1 MIIVQHFQL
10 GKVKGFLPLGVLLPS
25 SKNLRLRTM
34 SRSRRT
40 QSLLQ
45 FGLFAGILLFAN
57 IVANSFYAHLDL
69 TEEKRFTLTK
79 PTKTL
84 LRSLKE
90 RVYVRILLDGDF
102 PAGFKRLQTA
112 TKEMLDDFR
121 SESGYIDYQFEN
133 PSKGSVEEVNDRR
146 KQLADDGIM
155 PFNLRVADM
164 GESSQQLIYPVA
176 IFHYA
181 GRQMVVKLLE
191 NNSPSLSPD
200 EVINNSVTLLEY
212 KFANI
217 IKKLRTPS
225 HPIILFT
232 RDHGELNDLQTA
244 DLERGLQQFYD
255 TDRISLDSVVSLPP
269 DACALLV
276 VAKPRG
282 AFSEKDKFKIDQYA
296 MNGGRI
302 LWLLDLMN
310 ASLDSMNSGGKF
322 LSTPY
327 DLKLEDM
334 LFKYG
339 VRLNSDI
346 VLDLQ
351 CTKIP
356 LQIGQV
362 GNQPQFQLF
371 DWYYHIAAQPEGKH
385 PIVKNLDRVDF
396 WFASSMDTLRTK
408 TPVRKTVLMRSSQ
421 YSRLQFNPA
430 ELNFELLKYD
440 PDPAKFDKGP
450 QNLAVL
456 LEGSFPSAF
465 ENRVSEEMLT
475 GMKQLGTEF
484 RSASQPTRMIVVSD
498 GDVAANFVR
507 DAEKKQTLPLGFNR
521 FENSTYSNKD
531 FIINAIEY
539 LIEPNGVIEARSK
552 EVKLRLLDTVRA
564 KDEQNFWQ
572 GLNLALPLVFL
583 AAFGWL
589 FNWLR
594 RRRYAV

>member
-1 MIIVQHFQL
+1 
-10 GKVKGFLPLGVLLPS
+10 
-25 SKNLRLRTM
+25 M
-34 SRSRRT
+34 SRSKRS
-40 QSLLQ
+40 QSILQ
-45 FGLFAGILLFAN
+45 FGLFAGILVFAN
-57 IVANSFYAHLDL
+57 IVANSFYTHLDL

-79 PTKTL
+79 PTKML
-84 LRSLKE
+84 LRDLKD
-90 RVYVRILLDGDF
+90 RVYVRVLLDGDF

-121 SESGYIDYQFEN
+121 SESGYVDYQFEN
-133 PSKGSVEEVNDRR
+133 PSKGSVEAVNERR
-146 KQLADDGIM
+146 KALADDGIM
-155 PFNLRVADM
+155 PFNLRVADL

-176 IFHYA
+176 IFSYN

-212 KFANI
+212 KFANV
-217 IKKLRTPS
+217 IKKLRSPKK
-225 HPIILFT
+225 PIILFT
-232 RDHGELNDLQTA
+232 RNHGELNDLQTV

-255 TDRISLDSVVSLPP
+255 TDRITLDSVVQLKP
-269 DACALLV
+269 DECTLLV
-276 VAKPRG
+276 VVKPRF
-282 AFSEKDKFKIDQYA
+282 AFSEKDKFKMDQYA

-302 LWLLDLMN
+302 LWLIDRMD
-310 ASLDSMNSGGKF
+310 ASLDSMSLGGKF
-322 LSTPY
+322 ISTPY

-339 VRLNSDI
+339 VRINPDVI
-346 VLDLQ
+346 LDLQ

-371 DWYYHIAAQPEGKH
+371 DWYYHIAAQPEGTH
-385 PIVKNLDRVDF
+385 PVVKNLDRVEF
-396 WFASSMDTLRTK
+396 KFASTMDTLRTK
-408 TPVRKTVLMRSSQ
+408 TPVKKTILLRSSQ
-421 YSRLQFNPA
+421 YSRMQFNPV
-430 ELNFELLKYD
+430 ELNFEILKYD
-440 PDPAKFDKGP
+440 PDPAKFDKGR

-456 LEGSFPSAF
+456 LEGTFPSAF
-465 ENRVSEEMLT
+465 ENRVSVDLQN
-475 GMKQLGTEF
+475 GMKELGMDF
-484 RSASQPTRMIVVSD
+484 KPVSVPTRMIVVSD
-498 GDVAANFVR
+498 GDVAANYVR
-507 DAEKKQTLPLGFNR
+507 DVEKKQTLPLGFNR
-521 FENSTYSNKD
+521 FENVTYANKD

-564 KDEQNFWQ
+564 KNEQNFWR
-572 GLNLALPLVFL
+572 GLNLALPLLFL

-594 RRRYAV
+594 RRRYAGE

>member
-1 MIIVQHFQL
+1 
-10 GKVKGFLPLGVLLPS
+10 
-25 SKNLRLRTM
+25 M

-57 IVANSFYAHLDL
+57 ILANSFYSHLDL

-79 PTKTL
+79 PTKAL
-84 LRSLKE
+84 LRDLKD
-90 RVYVRILLDGDF
+90 RVYVRVLLDGDF

-121 SESGYIDYQFEN
+121 SESGYLDYQFEN
-133 PSKGSVEEVNDRR
+133 PSLGSVEEVNERR
-146 KQLADDGIM
+146 KALAEDGIV
-155 PFNLRVADM
+155 PFNLRVADL

-176 IFHYA
+176 IFHYN

-212 KFANI
+212 KFANL
-217 IKKLRTPS
+217 IKKLRS
-225 HPIILFT
+225 AKRSVILFT
-232 RDHGELNDLQTA
+232 RDHGELTELQTA

-255 TDRISLDSVVSLPP
+255 TDRISLDSVVQLNPEG
-269 DACALLV
+269 CALLV
-276 VAKPRG
+276 VAKPRW
-282 AFSEKDKFKIDQYA
+282 AFSEKDKFKMDQYA

-302 LWLLDLMN
+302 LWLLDQMN
-310 ASLDSMNSGGKF
+310 ASLDSLSMGGKF
-322 LSTPY
+322 ISTPY
-327 DLKLEDM
+327 NLKLDDL

-339 VRLNSDI
+339 VRINSDVI
-346 VLDLQ
+346 LDLK

-362 GNQPQFQLF
+362 GNQPQYQLF
-371 DWYYHIAAQPEGKH
+371 DWYYHIAAQPEGIH
-385 PIVKNLDRVDF
+385 PVVKNLDRVEF
-396 WFASSMDTLRTK
+396 NFASSMDTLRTK
-408 TPVRKTVLMRSSQ
+408 TPIRKTVLLRSSQ
-421 YSRLQFNPA
+421 YSRMQFNPVD
-430 ELNFELLKYD
+430 LNFEILKYD

-456 LEGSFPSAF
+456 LDGSFPSAF
-465 ENRVSEEMLT
+465 ENRVSEELLS
-475 GMKQLGTEF
+475 GMKKLGMEF
-484 RSASQPTRMIVVSD
+484 KSASVPTRMMVVSD

-507 DAEKKQTLPLGFNR
+507 DAASKQTLPLGFNR
-521 FENSTYSNKD
+521 FEKATYANKD

-552 EVKLRLLDTVRA
+552 EVKLRLLDTVRSEE
-564 KDEQNFWQ
+564 EQNFWR
-572 GLNLALPLVFL
+572 GLNLTMPLLFL
-583 AAFGWL
+583 AVFGWL

-594 RRRYAV
+594 KRRYAQ

>member
-1 MIIVQHFQL
+1 
-10 GKVKGFLPLGVLLPS
+10 
-25 SKNLRLRTM
+25 M
-34 SRSRRT
+34 SRSQRT

-45 FGLFAGILLFAN
+45 FSLFAGILLFAN
-57 IVANSFYAHLDL
+57 IVANSFYGHLDL

-79 PTKTL
+79 PTKAL
-84 LRSLKE
+84 LGDLKE
-90 RVYVRILLDGDF
+90 RVYVRVLLDGEF

-133 PSKGSVEEVNDRR
+133 PSVGTVEQVNETR
-146 KQLADDGIM
+146 KALAEDGIM

-176 IFHYA
+176 IFHYG

-212 KFANI
+212 KFANV
-217 IKKLRTPS
+217 IKKLRSPKR
-225 HPIILFT
+225 PIILFT
-232 RDHGELNDLQTA
+232 REHGELTDLQTT

-255 TDRISLDSVVSLPP
+255 TDRITLDSVVQLSPEN
-269 DACALLV
+269 CALLV
-276 VAKPRG
+276 VAKPRRP
-282 AFSEKDKFKIDQYA
+282 FSEKDKFKIDQYA

-302 LWLLDLMN
+302 LWLIDPMD
-310 ASLDSMNSGGKF
+310 ASLDSMNMGGKF
-322 LSTPY
+322 ISTPY
-327 DLKLEDM
+327 ELKLEDM

-339 VRLNSDI
+339 VRLNSDV

-351 CTKIP
+351 CSKIP
-356 LQIGQV
+356 LDIGQK
-362 GNQPQFQLF
+362 QYQLF
-371 DWYYHIAAQPEGKH
+371 DWYYHIAAQPESKH
-385 PIVKNLDRVDF
+385 PIVKNLDRLDL

-408 TPVRKTVLMRSSQ
+408 TPIRKTVLLRSSK
-421 YSRLQFNPA
+421 YSRMQFNPV
-430 ELNFELLKYD
+430 ELNFEILKYD
-440 PDPAKFDKGP
+440 PDPTKFDKGP

-456 LEGSFPSAF
+456 LEGTFPSTF
-465 ENRVSEEMLT
+465 ENRVSEELLS
-475 GMKQLGTEF
+475 GMRQLGMEF
-484 RSASQPTRMIVVSD
+484 KSTSVPTRMIVVSD

-521 FENSTYSNKD
+521 FETATYANKD

-552 EVKLRLLDTVRA
+552 EVKLRLLDSVRA
-564 KDEQNFWQ
+564 DEERGFWR

-583 AAFGWL
+583 AVFGWL

-594 RRRYAV
+594 KRRYAG

>member
-1 MIIVQHFQL
+1 
-10 GKVKGFLPLGVLLPS
+10 
-25 SKNLRLRTM
+25 M
-34 SRSRRT
+34 SRSQRT

-45 FGLFAGILLFAN
+45 FSLFAGILLFAN
-57 IVANSFYAHLDL
+57 IVANSFYGHLDL

-79 PTKTL
+79 PTKAL
-84 LRSLKE
+84 LGDLKE
-90 RVYVRILLDGDF
+90 RVYVRVLLDGEF

-133 PSKGSVEEVNDRR
+133 PSVGTVEQVNETR
-146 KQLADDGIM
+146 KALAEDGIM

-176 IFHYA
+176 IFHYG

-212 KFANI
+212 KFANV
-217 IKKLRTPS
+217 IKKLRSPKR
-225 HPIILFT
+225 PIILFT
-232 RDHGELNDLQTA
+232 REHGELTDLQTT

-255 TDRISLDSVVSLPP
+255 TDRITLDSVVQLSPEN
-269 DACALLV
+269 CALLV
-276 VAKPRG
+276 AAKPRRP
-282 AFSEKDKFKIDQYA
+282 FSEKDKFKIDQYA

-302 LWLLDLMN
+302 LWLLDQMD
-310 ASLDSMNSGGKF
+310 ASLDSMNLGGKF
-322 LSTPY
+322 ISTPY
-327 DLKLEDM
+327 ELKLEDM

-339 VRLNSDI
+339 VRLNSDV

-356 LQIGQV
+356 LQIGQQ

-371 DWYYHIAAQPEGKH
+371 DWYYHLAVQPENSH
-385 PIVKNLDRVDF
+385 PVVKNLDRLDL

-408 TPVRKTVLMRSSQ
+408 TPIRKTVLLRSSK
-421 YSRLQFNPA
+421 YSRMQFNPV
-430 ELNFELLKYD
+430 ELNFEILKYD
-440 PDPAKFDKGP
+440 PDPTKFDKGP

-456 LEGSFPSAF
+456 LEGTFPSTF
-465 ENRVSEEMLT
+465 ENRVSEELLS
-475 GMKQLGTEF
+475 GMKQLGMEF
-484 RSASQPTRMIVVSD
+484 KSTSVPTRMMVVSD

-521 FENSTYSNKD
+521 FESATYSNKD

-552 EVKLRLLDTVRA
+552 EVKLRLLDSVRA
-564 KDEQNFWQ
+564 DEERGFWR

-583 AAFGWL
+583 AVFGWL

-594 RRRYAV
+594 KRRYAG

>member
-1 MIIVQHFQL
+1 
-10 GKVKGFLPLGVLLPS
+10 
-25 SKNLRLRTM
+25 M

-40 QSLLQ
+40 QALLQ
-45 FGLFAGILLFAN
+45 FGLFAGILVFVNILAN
-57 IVANSFYAHLDL
+57 TYFSHLDL
-69 TEEKRFTLTK
+69 TEEKRFTLTQ

-84 LRSLKE
+84 LRNLKE
-90 RVYVRILLDGDF
+90 RVYVRVLLDGEF

-133 PSKGSVEEVNDRR
+133 PSLGTIEEVNERR
-146 KQLADDGIM
+146 KALAEEGIM
-155 PFNLRVADM
+155 PFNLRVADL

-176 IFHYA
+176 VFHYN

-212 KFANI
+212 KFANV
-217 IKKLRTPS
+217 IKKIKTPQR
-225 HPIILFT
+225 PVILFT

-244 DLERGLQQFYD
+244 DLERGLKQFYD
-255 TDRISLDSVVSLPP
+255 TDRISLDSVVQLSPE
-269 DACALLV
+269 ACALLV

-282 AFSEKDKFKIDQYA
+282 PFSEKDKFKLDQYA

-302 LWLLDLMN
+302 LWLLDQMD
-310 ASLDSMNSGGKF
+310 ASLDSMSLAGKF
-322 LSTPY
+322 ISTPY
-327 DLKLEDM
+327 NLKLEDM

-339 VRLNSDI
+339 VRINSDV

-356 LQIGQV
+356 LQIGVV
-362 GNQPQFQLF
+362 GNEPQYELF
-371 DWYYHIAAQPEGKH
+371 DWYYHLAVQPEAQH
-385 PIVKNLDRVDF
+385 PVVKNLDRVEF
-396 WFASSMDTLRTK
+396 RFASSMDTLRTK
-408 TPVRKTVLMRSSQ
+408 TPIQKTVLLRSSQ
-421 YSRLQFNPA
+421 YSRLQFNPV
-430 ELNFELLKYD
+430 ELNFEILKYD
-440 PDPAKFDKGP
+440 PDPAKFEKGK

-465 ENRVSEEMLT
+465 ENRVSEELLT
-475 GMKQLGTEF
+475 GMKQLGMEYK
-484 RSASQPTRMIVVSD
+484 SASIPTRMIVVSD
-498 GDVAANFVR
+498 GDVASNFVR
-507 DAEKKQTLPLGFNR
+507 DVEKKQTLPLGFNR
-521 FENSTYSNKD
+521 FENMTYANKD

-552 EVKLRLLDTVRA
+552 EVKLRLLDSVRA
-564 KDEQNFWQ
+564 EDEQNFWR
-572 GLNLALPLVFL
+572 GLNLAFPLVFL
-583 AAFGWL
+583 AAFGWF

-594 RRRYAV
+594 KRRYAR

>member
-1 MIIVQHFQL
+1 
-10 GKVKGFLPLGVLLPS
+10 
-25 SKNLRLRTM
+25 M
-34 SRSRRT
+34 SRSQRT

-57 IVANSFYAHLDL
+57 IVANSYYGHLDL

-79 PTKTL
+79 PTKAL
-84 LRSLKE
+84 LGDLKE
-90 RVYVRILLDGDF
+90 RVYVRVLLDGEF

-133 PSKGSVEEVNDRR
+133 PSLGTVEQVNETR
-146 KQLADDGIM
+146 KALAEDGIM

-176 IFHYA
+176 IFHYG

-212 KFANI
+212 KFANV
-217 IKKLRTPS
+217 IKKLRSPKR
-225 HPIILFT
+225 PIILFT
-232 RDHGELNDLQTA
+232 REHGELTDLQTT

-255 TDRISLDSVVSLPP
+255 TDRITLDSVVQLSPES
-269 DACALLV
+269 CALLV
-276 VAKPRG
+276 VAKPRRP
-282 AFSEKDKFKIDQYA
+282 FSEKDKFKIDQYA
-296 MNGGRI
+296 MNGGRV
-302 LWLLDLMN
+302 LWLLDQMD
-310 ASLDSMNSGGKF
+310 ASLDSMNLGGKF
-322 LSTPY
+322 ISTPY
-327 DLKLEDM
+327 ELKLEDM

-339 VRLNSDI
+339 VRLNSDV

-356 LQIGQV
+356 LQIGQQ

-371 DWYYHIAAQPEGKH
+371 DWYYHLAVQPENSH
-385 PIVKNLDRVDF
+385 PVVKNLDRLDL

-408 TPVRKTVLMRSSQ
+408 TPIRKTVLLRSSK
-421 YSRLQFNPA
+421 YSRMQFNPV
-430 ELNFELLKYD
+430 ELNFEILKYD
-440 PDPAKFDKGP
+440 PDPTKFDKGP

-456 LEGSFPSAF
+456 LEGTFPSTF
-465 ENRVSEEMLT
+465 ENRVSEELLS
-475 GMKQLGTEF
+475 GMKQLGMEF
-484 RSASQPTRMIVVSD
+484 KSTSVPTRMMVVSD

-521 FENSTYSNKD
+521 FESATYSNKD

-552 EVKLRLLDTVRA
+552 EVKLRLLDSVRA
-564 KDEQNFWQ
+564 DEERGFWR

-583 AAFGWL
+583 AVFGWL

-594 RRRYAV
+594 KRRYAG

>member
-1 MIIVQHFQL
+1 M
-10 GKVKGFLPLGVLLPS
+10 KVTGTLQSIKSTVLLRFGKKPQHH
-25 SKNLRLRTM
+25 TM

-40 QSLLQ
+40 QALLQ
-45 FGLFAGILLFAN
+45 FGLFAGILVFAN
-57 IVANSFYAHLDL
+57 IVANSFYGHLDL

-84 LRSLKE
+84 LRGLKD
-90 RVYVRILLDGDF
+90 RVYVRVLLDGEF

-121 SESGYIDYQFEN
+121 SESGYLDYQFEN
-133 PSKGSVEEVNDRR
+133 PSLGTVEEVNERR
-146 KQLADDGIM
+146 KSLADDGIM

-176 IFHYA
+176 IFHYN
-181 GRQMVVKLLE
+181 GRQMTVKLLE

-212 KFANI
+212 KFANV
-217 IKKLRTPS
+217 IKKLKTPQK
-225 HPIILFT
+225 PIILFT
-232 RDHGELNDLQTA
+232 RNHGELNDLQTI

-255 TDRISLDSVVSLPP
+255 TDRITLDSVVQLKAES
-269 DACALLV
+269 CALLV

-282 AFSEKDKFKIDQYA
+282 AFSEKDKFKLDQYT
-296 MNGGRI
+296 MDGGRI
-302 LWLLDLMN
+302 LWLLDQMD
-310 ASLDSMNSGGKF
+310 ASLDSLSLGGKF
-322 LSTPY
+322 ISTPY
-327 DLKLEDM
+327 NLKLEDM

-339 VRLNSDI
+339 VRINSDVI
-346 VLDLQ
+346 LDLQ
-351 CTKIP
+351 CTQIP

-362 GNQPQFQLF
+362 GNSPQYQLF
-371 DWYYHIAAQPEGKH
+371 DWYYHIAAQPESKH
-385 PIVKNLDRVDF
+385 PIVKNLDRVEID
-396 WFASSMDTLRTK
+396 FASSMDTLRTK
-408 TPVRKTVLMRSSQ
+408 TPIRKTVLLRSSQ
-421 YSRLQFNPA
+421 RSRMQFNPV
-430 ELNFELLKYD
+430 ELNFEILKYD

-465 ENRVSEEMLT
+465 ENRVSEDLLS
-475 GMKQLGTEF
+475 GMKQLGMEF
-484 RSASQPTRMIVVSD
+484 KSASIPTRMMVVSD

-507 DAEKKQTLPLGFNR
+507 DVASKQTLPLGFNR
-521 FENSTYSNKD
+521 FEKTTYANKD

-552 EVKLRLLDTVRA
+552 EVKLRLLDTIRA
-564 KDEQNFWQ
+564 KADQNFWR
-572 GLNLALPLVFL
+572 GLNLVLPLLFL

-589 FNWLR
+589 FNFLR
-594 RRRYAV
+594 KRRYAQ

>member
-1 MIIVQHFQL
+1 
-10 GKVKGFLPLGVLLPS
+10 
-25 SKNLRLRTM
+25 M
-34 SRSRRT
+34 SRSRRA

-57 IVANSFYAHLDL
+57 ILANSFYTHLDL

-84 LRSLKE
+84 LRDLKD
-90 RVYVRILLDGDF
+90 RVYVRVLLDGDF

-121 SESGYIDYQFEN
+121 SESGYLDYQFEN
-133 PSKGSVEEVNDRR
+133 PSLGSVEEVNERR
-146 KQLADDGIM
+146 KTLAEDGIV
-155 PFNLRVADM
+155 PFNLRVADL

-176 IFHYA
+176 IFHYN

-212 KFANI
+212 KFANV
-217 IKKLRTPS
+217 IKKLRS
-225 HPIILFT
+225 AKRSVILFT
-232 RDHGELNDLQTA
+232 RDHGELTELQTA

-255 TDRISLDSVVSLPP
+255 TDRISLDSVVQLNPE
-269 DACALLV
+269 DCALLV
-276 VAKPRG
+276 VAKPRWE
-282 AFSEKDKFKIDQYA
+282 FSEKDKFKMDQYA

-302 LWLLDLMN
+302 LWLLDQMN
-310 ASLDSMNSGGKF
+310 ASLDSLSMGGKF
-322 LSTPY
+322 ISTPY
-327 DLKLEDM
+327 NLKLDDL

-339 VRLNSDI
+339 VRINSDV
-346 VLDLQ
+346 VLDLK

-362 GNQPQFQLF
+362 GNQPQYQLF
-371 DWYYHIAAQPEGKH
+371 DWYYHIAAQPEGIH
-385 PIVKNLDRVDF
+385 PVVKNLDRVEF
-396 WFASSMDTLRTK
+396 NFASSMDTLRTK
-408 TPVRKTVLMRSSQ
+408 TPIRKTVLLRSSQ
-421 YSRLQFNPA
+421 YSRMQFNPVD
-430 ELNFELLKYD
+430 LNFEILKYD

-456 LEGSFPSAF
+456 LDGSFPSAF
-465 ENRVSEEMLT
+465 ENRVSEDLLS
-475 GMKQLGTEF
+475 GMKKLGMEF
-484 RSASQPTRMIVVSD
+484 KSASVPTRMMVVSD

-507 DAEKKQTLPLGFNR
+507 DAASKQTLPLGFNR
-521 FENSTYSNKD
+521 FEKATYANKD

-552 EVKLRLLDTVRA
+552 EVKLRLLNTVRSEE
-564 KDEQNFWQ
+564 EQNFWR
-572 GLNLALPLVFL
+572 GLNLALPLLFL
-583 AAFGWL
+583 AVFGWL

-594 RRRYAV
+594 KRRYAQ

>member
-1 MIIVQHFQL
+1 MQSA
-10 GKVKGFLPLGVLLPS
+10 VLLQPG
-25 SKNLRLRTM
+25 KKPQRLNM

-40 QSLLQ
+40 QALLQ
-45 FGLFAGILLFAN
+45 FGLFAGILVFAN
-57 IVANSFYAHLDL
+57 IAANSFYGHFDL

-84 LRSLKE
+84 LRDLKE
-90 RVYVRILLDGDF
+90 RVYVRVLLDGDF

-133 PSKGSVEEVNDRR
+133 PSLGSVEEVNERR
-146 KQLADDGIM
+146 KALADDGIM
-155 PFNLRVADM
+155 PFNLRVADL

-176 IFHYA
+176 IFNYG

-191 NNSPSLSPD
+191 NNSPSLTPD

-217 IKKLRTPS
+217 IKKLRSPKR
-225 HPIILFT
+225 PIILFT
-232 RDHGELNDLQTA
+232 RNHGELTDLQTA

-255 TDRISLDSVVSLPP
+255 TDRITLDSVVQLEPN
-269 DACALLV
+269 ACALLV
-276 VAKPRG
+276 VAKPRT

-296 MNGGRI
+296 MNGGRV
-302 LWLLDLMN
+302 LWMLDQMD
-310 ASLDSMNSGGKF
+310 ASLDSLSMGGKF
-322 LSTPY
+322 ISTPY
-327 DLKLEDM
+327 QLKIEDM

-339 VRLNSDI
+339 IRINADV
-346 VLDLQ
+346 VLDLH

-371 DWYYHIAAQPEGKH
+371 DWYYHIAAQPEIKH
-385 PIVKNLDRVDF
+385 PIVKNLDRVELR
-396 WFASSMDTLRTK
+396 FASSMDTLRTK
-408 TPVRKTVLMRSSQ
+408 TPLQKTVLLRSSQ
-421 YSRLQFNPA
+421 YSRMQFNPV
-430 ELNFELLKYD
+430 ELNFEILKYD
-440 PDPAKFDKGP
+440 PDPTKFDKGP

-456 LEGSFPSAF
+456 LEGSFPSVF
-465 ENRVSEEMLT
+465 ENRVSEELIS
-475 GMKQLGTEF
+475 GMKQLGIEYK
-484 RSASQPTRMIVVSD
+484 SASIPTRMVVISD
-498 GDVAANFVR
+498 GDIASNFVR

-521 FENSTYSNKD
+521 FENATYANKD

-564 KDEQNFWQ
+564 KDNQTFWRV
-572 GLNLALPLVFL
+572 LNLAFPLLFL
-583 AAFGWL
+583 AVFGWL

-594 RRRYAV
+594 KRRYAKN

>member
-1 MIIVQHFQL
+1 M
-10 GKVKGFLPLGVLLPS
+10 KVTGHEQSNRSTVLLS
-25 SKNLRLRTM
+25 SGKKPPLYSM

-40 QSLLQ
+40 QALLQ
-45 FGLFAGILLFAN
+45 FSLFAGILVFAN
-57 IVANSFYAHLDL
+57 IVANTFYGHLDL

-84 LRSLKE
+84 LRGLKE
-90 RVYVRILLDGDF
+90 RVYVRILLDGEF

-133 PSKGSVEEVNDRR
+133 PSVGSVEEVNERR
-146 KQLADDGIM
+146 KALADEGIM
-155 PFNLRVADM
+155 PFNLRVADL

-176 IFHYA
+176 VFHYG

-212 KFANI
+212 KFANV
-217 IKKLRTPS
+217 IKKLKTPRR
-225 HPIILFT
+225 PVILFT
-232 RDHGELNDLQTA
+232 RNHGELNDLQTA

-255 TDRISLDSVVSLPP
+255 TDRITLDSVVQLKP
-269 DACALLV
+269 DACALLI

-282 AFSEKDKFKIDQYA
+282 PFSEKDKFKLDQYA

-302 LWLLDLMN
+302 LWMIDQMD
-310 ASLDSMNSGGKF
+310 ASLDSMSLAGKF
-322 LSTPY
+322 ISTPY

-339 VRLNSDI
+339 VRINSDVI
-346 VLDLQ
+346 LDLQ

-356 LQIGQV
+356 LQVGQV
-362 GNQPQFQLF
+362 GNEPQLQLF
-371 DWYYHIAAQPEGKH
+371 DWYYHLAAQPESAH
-385 PIVKNLDRVDF
+385 PVVKNLDRVEF
-396 WFASSMDTLRTK
+396 RFASSMDTLRTK
-408 TPVRKTVLMRSSQ
+408 TPIKKTVLLRSSP
-421 YSRLQFNPA
+421 YSRMQFNPV
-430 ELNFELLKYD
+430 ELNFEILKYD

-456 LEGSFPSAF
+456 LEGAFPSAF
-465 ENRVSEEMLT
+465 ENRVSEELLT
-475 GMKQLGTEF
+475 GMKQLGMEF
-484 RSASQPTRMIVVSD
+484 KSSSVPTRMIVMSD
-498 GDVAANFVR
+498 GDLAANFVR
-507 DAEKKQTLPLGFNR
+507 HVEKKQTLPLGFNR
-521 FENSTYSNKD
+521 FENTTYANKD

-539 LIEPNGVIEARSK
+539 LIEPNGVIEARAK

-564 KDEQNFWQ
+564 KDEQNFWR
-572 GLNLALPLVFL
+572 GLNLAFPLLFL
-583 AAFGWL
+583 AAFGWF

-594 RRRYAV
+594 KRRYAQ